1 MNPHEYAE
9 ALCIRAEKQGLCH
22 PTEGMI
28 ADMLGDIKFNF
39 DQEKRS
45 LERRNSELTARIAE
59 LTKERDDER
68 FVNEDYRKSMAN
80 LEAALAEAR
89 KDSSRINWLEESN
102 HFEAYPDDGF
112 SQLVFTDFTAR
123 LTLRESI
130 DAAMLPATPIPETK
144 GTI

>member
-45 LERRNSELTARIAE
+45 LERRNSELTAKIAE
-59 LTKERDDER
+59 LEKERDFWKKEWNDGS
-68 FVNEDYRKSMAN
+68 DQYDKIRK
-80 LEAALAEAR
+80 ELAEAR
-89 KDSSRINWLEESN
+89 KDS
-102 HFEAYPDDGF
+102 A
-112 SQLVFTDFTAR
+112 Q
-123 LTLRESI
+123 
-130 DAAMLPATPIPETK
+130 K
-144 GTI
+144 GEQQ